1 MKLVAISFSKDLPD
15 SGMEPR
21 SPTLQ
26 ADSLPSEP
34 LGQAIDD
41 RCGGYIKLLYSK
53 IHRKST

>member
-41 RCGGYIKLLYSK
+41 RCGGYIKYK
-53 IHRKST
+53 TFI